1 MLARVYTK
9 TYEAEERLVSL
20 GLRNEVLHEAAR
32 AGLLAWSTSNPFHP
46 IWYAGNMLYSNTLAS
61 LGELLSNAKDGWNR
75 EDPAGHPLVVNHK
88 RKLALA
94 IATSDSN
101 TGNGDVSNPPS
112 TRPAKGVR
120 TQEAIEE
127 NQGLLFPD
135 LFDGSEIRHELM
147 GYEFWW
153 LLMHID
159 ESANVLK
166 LELSRGIRLSK
177 ERSIAGWSE
186 RVMLTSQPLNG
197 GDMTLTREPDGNG
210 PQNGEYDVEV
220 RRIG

>member
-1 MLARVYTK
+1 
-9 TYEAEERLVSL
+9 
-20 GLRNEVLHEAAR
+20 
-32 AGLLAWSTSNPFHP
+32 
-46 IWYAGNMLYSNTLAS
+46 
-61 LGELLSNAKDGWNR
+61 
-75 EDPAGHPLVVNHK
+75 
-88 RKLALA
+88 
-94 IATSDSN
+94 
-101 TGNGDVSNPPS
+101 
-112 TRPAKGVR
+112 
-120 TQEAIEE
+120 
-127 NQGLLFPD
+127 

>member
-1 MLARVYTK
+1 MPARVYAK
-9 TYEAEERLVSL
+9 AYEAEDRLAAL
-20 GLRNEVLHEAAR
+20 GLRSVVLLEAAR
-32 AGLLAWSTSNPFHP
+32 VGLLAWSTSTPFHP

-61 LGELLSNAKDGWNR
+61 LGELVSNARDGWKR
-75 EDPAGHPLVVNHK
+75 EDPAGHPLVVNHG

-101 TGNGDVSNPPS
+101 TGNGDEQNPPS

-120 TQEAIEE
+120 TEEAVEE

-135 LFDGSEIRHELM
+135 LFCGSDNRHELM

-159 ESANVLK
+159 ETANVLK

-186 RVMLTSQPLNG
+186 RIMLTSQPLNG
-197 GDMTLTREPDGNG
+197 GEVTLGREPDGSG
-210 PQNGEYDVEV
+210 PQIGEYDVDV
-220 RRIG
+220 RRIV